1 MRRLKKFDILSIM
14 LLILAVVFGGNV
26 AIAGA
31 GTPDPSEASPDTKGL
46 GTEMGGAGASAT
58 VANDSVLEA
67 REIDKQMVLLSPYKL
82 PELNVKVLGARQVPV
97 SKYYIE
103 YPISGATPLDFTI
116 DYDVTV
122 SSPYTSATLKPHDGT
137 ATGTYQISKDAF
149 RALTETTTFILEGI
163 PGYSK
168 PEEGNTPIEDGDM
181 EAYVKSVDEAN
192 YTIVIEP
199 VNGWAYSGGWTNKFP
214 STIPAGT
221 PIHVMSTACSESQR
235 EVAPD
240 NYLPVTKKVYL
251 QKKVSN
257 LVLTDDFLE
266 QIKEIEFGEN
276 ELSERVEYNHQR
288 KEARTFWLGA
298 EGKRRVKPGK
308 HMAEEDVFY
317 TKGVLRQIQNKYAV
331 DGELEWDDLNRI
343 CDIQFGTNSL
353 HDEATV
359 FVGSKFNLK
368 LMRLMQRNQRTDVTL
383 ISKFNDELKVGF
395 KSYELNAVGTLN
407 FVHSRT
413 LDDIGYKD
421 CAVVMDD
428 KVLTRYVKYELKK
441 ANVDMKK
448 GGGPDGETREA
459 KRKIYTCADG
469 VSLRNSNSILIGPSK
484 RIFNIH
490 TYNDMDTDIVILDSA
505 AIAVGTLGLDP
516 DSTKSTSLFY
526 ASGSSE
532 ATAAFRACVDAAGN
546 VIDGTRVYLGVDDPY
561 TGRSA
566 GVILVWS
573 TAETS
578 WNLYTGPITYDQ
590 NMAA

>member
-1 MRRLKKFDILSIM
+1 MKRLKKFDILSIM

-26 AIAGA
+26 AMAGA
-31 GTPDPSEASPDTKGL
+31 GAPDPSEPSPDTKGL
-46 GTEMGGAGASAT
+46 ATELGGNGASAT
-58 VANDSVLEA
+58 LANESALEA
-67 REIDKQMVLLSPYKL
+67 REIDKQLVLLSPYKL
-82 PELNVKVLGARQVPV
+82 PELNIKVIGARQKTV

-116 DYDVTV
+116 DYAVTV
-122 SSPYTSATLKPHDGT
+122 SSPYTSATLHPHDGT
-137 ATGTYQISKDAF
+137 PASGYDISKDAF
-149 RALTETTTFILEGI
+149 RALTETTTFILEGV

-168 PEEGNTPIEDGDM
+168 PETGTTPVEDGDL
-181 EAYVKSVDEAN
+181 ECYVKSVDEAN
-192 YTIVIEP
+192 YAVVIEP
-199 VNGWAYSGGWTNKFP
+199 VNGWAYSGGWVNKLP
-214 STIPAGT
+214 SSIPEGT

-240 NYLPVTKKVYL
+240 NYLPVTKKVFL

-276 ELSERVEYNHQR
+276 ELSERAEYNHLR

-298 EGKRRVKPGK
+298 DGKRKVKPGK
-308 HMAEEDVFY
+308 HMAEEDVYY
-317 TKGVLRQIQNKYAV
+317 TKGVLRQILNKYSV
-331 DGELEWDDLNRI
+331 DGDLEWDDLNRI

-353 HDEATV
+353 NDEATV

-368 LMRLMQRNQRTDVTL
+368 LMRLMQRNQRSDATL
-383 ISKFNDELKVGF
+383 VSKFDGNLKVSF

-413 LDDIGYKD
+413 LDDIGYSE
-421 CAVVMDD
+421 CAVVLDTKNM
-428 KVLTRYVKYELKK
+428 TRYVKYDLKT

-448 GGGPDGETREA
+448 GGGPEGETREA

-469 VSLRNSNSILIGPSK
+469 VSLRNCNSILIGPSK

-490 TYNDMDTDIVILDSA
+490 TDNDVDTDIVILDSA

-516 DSTKSTSLFY
+516 DSTKSTSVFY
-526 ASGSSE
+526 ASGTS
-532 ATAAFRACVDAAGN
+532 ADTAAFRACVDAAGN
-546 VIDGTRVYLGVDDPY
+546 VMDGTRVYLGVDDPY
-561 TGRSA
+561 TGYSA
-566 GVILVWS
+566 GVIVVWS
-573 TAETS
+573 TEITN
-578 WNLYTGPITYDQ
+578 WKLYTGPITYDKYLEV
-590 NMAA
+590 

>member
-1 MRRLKKFDILSIM
+1 M
-14 LLILAVVFGGNV
+14 
-26 AIAGA
+26 
-31 GTPDPSEASPDTKGL
+31 
-46 GTEMGGAGASAT
+46 
-58 VANDSVLEA
+58 
-67 REIDKQMVLLSPYKL
+67 
-82 PELNVKVLGARQVPV
+82 
-97 SKYYIE
+97 
-103 YPISGATPLDFTI
+103 
-116 DYDVTV
+116 
-122 SSPYTSATLKPHDGT
+122 
-137 ATGTYQISKDAF
+137 
-149 RALTETTTFILEGI
+149 
-163 PGYSK
+163 
-168 PEEGNTPIEDGDM
+168 
-181 EAYVKSVDEAN
+181 
-192 YTIVIEP
+192 
-199 VNGWAYSGGWTNKFP
+199 
-214 STIPAGT
+214 
-221 PIHVMSTACSESQR
+221 
-235 EVAPD
+235 
-240 NYLPVTKKVYL
+240 
-251 QKKVSN
+251 
-257 LVLTDDFLE
+257 
-266 QIKEIEFGEN
+266 
-276 ELSERVEYNHQR
+276 
-288 KEARTFWLGA
+288 
-298 EGKRRVKPGK
+298 KPGK

-441 ANVDMKK
+441 ASVDMKK
-448 GGGPDGETREA
+448 GGGPEGETREA

-490 TYNDMDTDIVILDSA
+490 TYNDTDTDIIILDSA
-505 AIAVGTLGLDP
+505 ALEVGTLGLDP
-516 DSTKSTSLFY
+516 DSTKQTSLFY
-526 ASGSSE
+526 ASGTSS
-532 ATAAFRACVDAAGN
+532 ATKAFRNCLNAAGD

-566 GVILVWS
+566 GVIVVWS
-573 TAETS
+573 TEETK

-590 NMAA
+590 NMEA